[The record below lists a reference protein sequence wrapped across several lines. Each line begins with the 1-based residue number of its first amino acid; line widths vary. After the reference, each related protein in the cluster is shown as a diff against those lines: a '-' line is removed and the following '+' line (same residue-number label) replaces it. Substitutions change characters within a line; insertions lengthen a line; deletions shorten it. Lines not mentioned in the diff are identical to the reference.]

1 MERTIQIGDREV
13 RFKATGATMRIYRQ
27 AFQRDILKDM
37 EELSKAHLSGESM
50 TAEALIMFENIA
62 YVMAKQADPDIPD
75 NPDDWLDQFDM
86 FSVYEVLPQIIELWG
101 INNLSISESKKKAK
115 RPTAR

>member
-1 MERTIQIGDREV
+1 MERTIQIGEHEV
-13 RFKATGATMRIYRQ
+13 KFKATGATMRIYRQ
-27 AFQRDILKDM
+27 TFQRDILKDM

-62 YVMAKQADPDIPD
+62 YIMAKQADPDIPD

-86 FSVYEVLPQIIELWG
+86 FSVYEVLPQIIDLWG

-115 RPTAR
+115 RPTVR

>member
-1 MERTIQIGDREV
+1 MERTIQIGEREV
-13 RFKATGATMRIYRQ
+13 KFRATGATMRIYRQ
-27 AFQRDILKDM
+27 TFQRDILKDM
-37 EELSKAHLSGESM
+37 EALAKAHTQGDSM

-75 NPDDWLDQFDM
+75 TPDEWLDQFDM
-86 FSVYEVLPQIIELWG
+86 FSVYEILPQIIELWG
-101 INNLSISESKKKAK
+101 INNLSLSESKKKAK